1 MSARKPRRP
10 GTFGP
15 GNQVAVKPEGKRRV
29 PVSFRLPPEAAEK
42 LRAHVL
48 PGLSQGDIVAALLL
62 RWDPERE
69 PVD

>member
-1 MSARKPRRP
+1 MKNK
-10 GTFGP
+10 THLFGP
-15 GNQVAVKPEGKRRV
+15 GNRAAAKPEGTQRV
-29 PVSFRLPPEAAEK
+29 SVSLRLPPEAAEK

-69 PVD
+69 PIGASR